1 MSHKH
6 RVIGLFFVF
15 GVVLLIGG
23 WFFLRS
29 SDRTEQVAV
38 IHVEGVI
45 VGGRGQ
51 GGLLGDGGGTDSII
65 RQIQSA
71 RDDVEVRAVVI
82 RINSPGGSAP
92 ASQEVGEELKK
103 LRSSGKVVVASM
115 GDMAASGGYWI
126 AALCDTIYANPG
138 TITGSIGVYIPY
150 ANWQELFKKVG
161 ISGEKIKSGPH
172 KDMLS
177 PERPMTEKE
186 RAIVQEMV
194 DDLYEQFVAVV
205 AEGRKMDPA
214 KVRQLADG
222 RIYTGRQART
232 LGLVDEMGTME
243 DAVRAAAKTA
253 GISGKPVLKEYGRS
267 GFWEAIFGPSG
278 QSLLG
283 ICLNQLLQGVGGTNP
298 ELYYPTNL
306 PQFR

>member
-1 MSHKH
+1 MKRSKPFVALFILIG
-6 RVIGLFFVF
+6 VIL
-15 GVVLLIGG
+15 VLLGC
-23 WFFLRS
+23 WMFYPAEETPR
-29 SDRTEQVAV
+29 VAV

-45 VGGRGQ
+45 TGGRGQ
-51 GGLLGDGGGTDSII
+51 GGLWGDGGGTDSVI

-71 RDDVEVRAVVI
+71 RDDANVKAVVI

-103 LRSSGKVVVASM
+103 LRATGKVVVASM
-115 GDMAASGGYWI
+115 GDIAASGGYWI
-126 AALCDTIYANPG
+126 AALCDKIYANPG

-150 ANWQELFKKVG
+150 ANWEELFKKIGVQ
-161 ISGEKIKSGPH
+161 GEKIKSGPH

-186 RAIVQEMV
+186 RAILQDMV
-194 DDLYEQFVAVV
+194 DDLYEQFVDVV
-205 AEGRKMDPA
+205 VEGRKMDAA

-222 RIYTGRQART
+222 RIYTGRKAKS

-243 DAVRAAAKTA
+243 EAVKAAAKMA
-253 GISGKPVLKEYGRS
+253 GIKGKPVIREYGRT
-267 GFWEAIFGPSG
+267 GLWDTIFGSSS
-278 QSLLG
+278 QSLADALFG
-283 ICLNQLLQGVGGTNP
+283 RLLQGEMTGTRLMNSAP
-298 ELYYPTNL
+298 A